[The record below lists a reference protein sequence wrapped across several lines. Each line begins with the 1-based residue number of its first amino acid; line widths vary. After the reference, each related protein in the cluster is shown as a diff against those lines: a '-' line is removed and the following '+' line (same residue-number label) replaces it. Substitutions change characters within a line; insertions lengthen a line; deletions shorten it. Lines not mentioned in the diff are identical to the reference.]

1 MNLSEGRGPGTACGL
16 FVFAFFCRKKKNA
29 PFEGAKGGTRGMFY
43 DFIPLTLVDYPG
55 HVAATAFISGCN
67 FRCPYCHNS
76 ELIRVQPKPRKTED
90 EFLAYLTSRK
100 DVLEGVCITGG
111 EPTLW
116 KGLPDLLRRIKDL
129 GLKVKLDS
137 QGSRPRVLEMLF
149 REGLVDYIAMDVKA
163 PREKYGEYVR
173 DLRDVDR
180 VAESVELVK
189 TLAPDYEFRTTVVEK
204 LHTVE
209 DVVEI
214 ARQIAPCRRY
224 VLQAYRPSS
233 GVKDVETSGD
243 RPTPAS
249 LLEEIR
255 RRLPAGI
262 GEVVLRTYA

>member
-1 MNLSEGRGPGTACGL
+1 
-16 FVFAFFCRKKKNA
+16 V
-29 PFEGAKGGTRGMFY
+29 FY
-43 DFIPLTLVDYPG
+43 DFLPLTLVDYPG

-76 ELIRVQPKPRKTED
+76 ELIRVQPNPRRTED
-90 EFLAYLTSRK
+90 EFLAYLRSRA
-100 DVLEGVCITGG
+100 DTLEGVCITGG

-116 KGLPDLLRRIKDL
+116 KGLPELLRRIKDL

-137 QGSRPRVLEMLF
+137 QGSRSRVLETLF

-163 PREKYGEYVR
+163 PREKYGEYVW

-180 VAESVELVK
+180 VAESIELVK

-214 ARQIAPCRRY
+214 ARWIAPCKRY
-224 VLQAYRPSS
+224 ALQAYRPSP
-233 GVKDVETSGD
+233 GVKDVEASGET
-243 RPTPAS
+243 PTPAS
-249 LLEEIR
+249 MLEEIKK
-255 RRLPAGI
+255 RLPEGI
-262 GEVVLRTYA
+262 EEVLLRTYA